1 MKALTNKE
9 VTVPEGL
16 LSALKDNQVRA
27 IEKTQDILREA
38 GVKIDSKP
46 VERKWNNLILTAFML

>member
-1 MKALTNKE
+1 M
-9 VTVPEGL
+9 PEGL